1 VAIAKAAAA
10 DPGALTLVGPGRWNG
25 GAMAVTLALA
35 DSYGNPVPGRVVTLR
50 TASGTV
56 KPAKVTT
63 DGEGR
68 AQARWTP
75 KAKVRGALTA
85 TMVGSK
91 VSATLSR
98 PHP

>member
-1 VAIAKAAAA
+1 M
-10 DPGALTLVGPGRWNG
+10 LTLVGPGRWNG
-25 GAMAVTLALA
+25 GAMTVTLALA
-35 DSYGNPVPGRVVTLR
+35 DSYGNPVAGRVVTLR

-63 DGEGR
+63 DAEGR

-85 TMVGSK
+85 TVPGSK
-91 VSATLSR
+91 ATATLSR
-98 PHP
+98 PRP